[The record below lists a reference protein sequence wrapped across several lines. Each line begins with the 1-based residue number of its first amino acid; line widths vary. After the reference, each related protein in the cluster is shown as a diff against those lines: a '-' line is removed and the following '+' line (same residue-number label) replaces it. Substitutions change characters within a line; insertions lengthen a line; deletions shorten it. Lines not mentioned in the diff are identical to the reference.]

1 MELITLLKVPAAI
14 AITLI
19 MGYWM
24 IRIIMWIQHRQD
36 QEIARLNR
44 EHND

>member
-1 MELITLLKVPAAI
+1 MELITLLKAPAAI

-24 IRIIMWIQHRQD
+24 IRIIIWIQDKQD
-36 QEIARLNR
+36 QEQARMNR
-44 EHND
+44 ERNE

>member
-1 MELITLLKVPAAI
+1 MELITLMKVPAAI

-19 MGYWM
+19 TGYWM
-24 IRIIMWIQHRQD
+24 IRIIMWIQHKQD
-36 QEIARLNR
+36 QEQARQNR